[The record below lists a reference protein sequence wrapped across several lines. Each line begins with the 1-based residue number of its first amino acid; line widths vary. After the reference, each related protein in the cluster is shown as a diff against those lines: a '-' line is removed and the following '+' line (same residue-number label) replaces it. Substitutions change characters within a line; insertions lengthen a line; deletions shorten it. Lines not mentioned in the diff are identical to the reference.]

1 MEEKETVKFMTREQL
16 KDACIRA
23 DSKRLNARL
32 VFKEIPDGS
41 VGYPVDL
48 AIPHDKENMRI
59 RLILD
64 EQGKTGLLD
73 VAYETYEK
81 LPEIILEDGEAVA
94 VKVGKIVKAYE
105 ELGEE

>member
-32 VFKEIPDGS
+32 VFQEIPDVS
-41 VGYPVDL
+41 VGYPLDL

-64 EQGKTGLLD
+64 DQGSTGLLD
-73 VAYETYEK
+73 VAYETYEN
-81 LPEIILEDGEAVA
+81 LSEFFLEDGELIGI
-94 VKVGKIVKAYE
+94 KVGDIYE
-105 ELGEE
+105 PIGEE

>member
-32 VFKEIPDGS
+32 VFKEIPDVS

-64 EQGKTGLLD
+64 DQGSTGLLD
-73 VAYETYEK
+73 VAYETYEN
-81 LPEIILEDGEAVA
+81 LSEFFLEDGELIGI
-94 VKVGKIVKAYE
+94 KVGDIYE
-105 ELGEE
+105 PIGKE

>member
-32 VFKEIPDGS
+32 VFKEIPDVS
-41 VGYPVDL
+41 VGYPLDL

-64 EQGKTGLLD
+64 DQGSTGFLD
-73 VAYETYEK
+73 VAYETYEN
-81 LPEIILEDGEAVA
+81 LSEFFLEDGELIGI
-94 VKVGKIVKAYE
+94 KVGDIYE
-105 ELGEE
+105 PIGKE

>member
-32 VFKEIPDGS
+32 VFKEIPDVS

-64 EQGKTGLLD
+64 DQGSTGLLD

-81 LPEIILEDGEAVA
+81 LAEFFLEDGELIGI
-94 VKVGKIVKAYE
+94 KVGDIYE
-105 ELGEE
+105 PIGEE